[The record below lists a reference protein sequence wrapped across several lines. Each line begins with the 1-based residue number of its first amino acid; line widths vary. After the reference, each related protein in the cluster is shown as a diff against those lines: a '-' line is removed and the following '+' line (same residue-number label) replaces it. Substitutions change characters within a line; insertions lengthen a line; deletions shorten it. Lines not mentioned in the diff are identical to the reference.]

1 MPHQIP
7 RGRYII
13 YTVNCLKNMAEYDMK
28 GFFLEQA
35 QGLRASAPPPPPLPQ
50 IKFFSKC
57 GKRSQPGLHSQ
68 TRNIYSY
75 LFEGQALPITHY
87 PSLKI

>member
-1 MPHQIP
+1 
-7 RGRYII
+7 
-13 YTVNCLKNMAEYDMK
+13 MAEYDMK

-35 QGLRASAPPPPPLPQ
+35 QGLRASAPPPLPQ

-57 GKRSQPGLHSQ
+57 GKRSQPGQ

>member
-1 MPHQIP
+1 
-7 RGRYII
+7 
-13 YTVNCLKNMAEYDMK
+13 MAEYDMK

-35 QGLRASAPPPPPLPQ
+35 QGLRASAPPPPLPQ

-68 TRNIYSY
+68 TRQTFIHIY
-75 LFEGQALPITHY
+75 LRVKPFQLHTILH
-87 PSLKI
+87 

>member
-28 GFFLEQA
+28 RFFLEQA
-35 QGLRASAPPPPPLPQ
+35 QGLRASAPHPPPLPQ
-50 IKFFSKC
+50 IKFKAF
-57 GKRSQPGLHSQ
+57 PAGLAFPN
-68 TRNIYSY
+68 TTNIYSY